1 VSPTATDLTGARVS
15 ALLRLDA
22 RDAGCGGTWADLE
35 RYVEAEVDGRD
46 AEALLPGVAVHLRLC
61 AACRLD
67 HDGLRAVI
75 EAA

>member
-1 VSPTATDLTGARVS
+1 MTE
-15 ALLRLDA
+15 ALVERLLHVDP
-22 RDAGCGGTWADLE
+22 RDAGCGGTCAGLE

-46 AEALLPGVAVHLRLC
+46 AAALFPGMAAHLALC
-61 AACRLD
+61 PACRLD